1 MASTDL
7 NQNVP
12 LMEEYD
18 PVTWRILVVISPSS
32 LDFLDG
38 ILSSYETI
46 LEFINIWS
54 HPPKDIFCG
63 VTRIIIG

>member
-1 MASTDL
+1 MASVFLD
-7 NQNVP
+7 QNIP

-18 PVTWRILVVISPSS
+18 LVTWPILVVISPIS

-46 LEFINIWS
+46 LEFINILFV
-54 HPPKDIFCG
+54 P
-63 VTRIIIG
+63 T